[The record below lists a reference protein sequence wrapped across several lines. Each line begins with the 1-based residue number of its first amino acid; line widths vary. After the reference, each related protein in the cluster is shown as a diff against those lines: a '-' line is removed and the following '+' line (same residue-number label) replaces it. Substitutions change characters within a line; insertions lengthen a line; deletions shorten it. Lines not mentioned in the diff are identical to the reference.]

1 MGTFGR
7 LRNGLWSVPACR
19 RNCSFATAS
28 TDRKCGLFLRLCREE
43 LRPAGRTVYNGVSY
57 TDGGEAAAENVRAV
71 AGRAHPRLDNSL
83 WCALTIGDVF
93 AGTRVGN
100 AGLGQRGKAG
110 CAARTCVRKAG
121 LQFSGAGLRRLLH
134 RGADGQRGQS
144 LPGTLGVYQRDHLRG
159 VAAVRGGAL

>member
-7 LRNGLWSVPACR
+7 LWNGLRSVPACR

-28 TDRKCGLFLRLCREE
+28 TDRKCGLFLRLCSEK
-43 LRPAGRTVYNGVSY
+43 LRPVRSSVHNG
-57 TDGGEAAAENVRAV
+57 TADADGGEAAAENVRAV

-83 WCALTIGDVF
+83 RCALTIGDVF
-93 AGTRVGN
+93 TGTRVGN

-144 LPGTLGVYQRDHLRG
+144 LSGTLGVYQRDHLRG